1 MSWKGH
7 VNILDA
13 DLASLPSCAFSAA
26 ALLTPR
32 LPHLSHNCTAFPV
45 TIRCILT
52 RHPWEISVLMTQ
64 KHLEIVTGT
73 EQLQHPG
80 AKASKWES
88 HQDCPEM

>member
-26 ALLTPR
+26 ALLTPQ

-45 TIRCILT
+45 TIRW
-52 RHPWEISVLMTQ
+52 H
-64 KHLEIVTGT
+64 
-73 EQLQHPG
+73 
-80 AKASKWES
+80 S
-88 HQDCPEM
+88 HQTPMGDFSAHDPEAPGDCHRH